1 MKKLL
6 LPLLLMASFA
16 KGAIVTFTGGTA
28 ISPDGTEFVTNAQS
42 QNSNIVSYQE
52 GTVILEY
59 VSPVGDYSFQTVG
72 DYYGA
77 GDDVIHG
84 HWTAISAIEI
94 SRENNVPFDLQF
106 FHVTSNTEVGG
117 GPATGTEIIAIQGW
131 LEGVAVTEE
140 YMLPTDDWGG
150 EYRDVFLPE
159 SFDNVDKVVIRD
171 LAQWQNGVWT
181 PEEWS
186 AFCYGMDNFVF
197 DEVIPED
204 LIVGNSLDL
213 TIAATPAPELGS
225 ALFGGLGCLLLLQR
239 RRR

>member
-171 LAQWQNGVWT
+171 LAQWETGEWV
-181 PEEWS
+181 PAEWS

-197 DEVIPED
+197 DEVVPQD
-204 LIVGNSLDL
+204 LIIGNSLDL